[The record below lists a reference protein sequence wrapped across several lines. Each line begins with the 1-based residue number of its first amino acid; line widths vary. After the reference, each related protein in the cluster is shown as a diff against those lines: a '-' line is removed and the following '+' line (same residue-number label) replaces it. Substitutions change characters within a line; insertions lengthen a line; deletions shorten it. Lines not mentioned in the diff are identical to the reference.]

1 MGEFLAEDVRNKIL
15 SVPNVTQVNVDLTF
29 DPPWN
34 QTMMSEAAR
43 LQTGLY

>member
-1 MGEFLAEDVRNKIL
+1 MGEFLADDVRSKISSL
-15 SVPNVTQVNVDLTF
+15 PNVTQVNVELTF

>member
-1 MGEFLAEDVRNKIL
+1 MGEFLADDVRSKINSL
-15 SVPNVTQVNVDLTF
+15 PNVTQVNVELTF

-34 QTMMSEAAR
+34 QTMMSDAAR